1 MPVSNHCAVSALD
14 RRVLGIR
21 GPEGP
26 ETRPAFEEPEKNSR
40 PARVSSALND
50 LWGKKPKKKRF
61 GQPGFG
67 RWLDAAR
74 SVGTGAIIVNGFAR
88 PAFPRFILVTLI
100 GQLRPSL
107 ESIGSHDGLE
117 RCIR

>member
-50 LWGKKPKKKRF
+50 LWGKKPKEKKI
-61 GQPGFG
+61 
-67 RWLDAAR
+67 W
-74 SVGTGAIIVNGFAR
+74 
-88 PAFPRFILVTLI
+88 PAP
-100 GQLRPSL
+100 
-107 ESIGSHDGLE
+107 GLE
-117 RCIR
+117 DGWTPPVLWGPAQSS